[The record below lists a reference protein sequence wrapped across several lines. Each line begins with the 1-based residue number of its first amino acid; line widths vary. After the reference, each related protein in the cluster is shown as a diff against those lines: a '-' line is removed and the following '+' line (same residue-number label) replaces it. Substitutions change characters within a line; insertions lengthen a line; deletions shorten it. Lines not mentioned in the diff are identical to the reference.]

1 MIRAIDRVA
10 AGLLAVTVT
19 LSIVW
24 GMANVGYPAPANDL
38 IAAKFGACLA
48 DGRSST

>member
-10 AGLLAVTVT
+10 AGLLAVTVS

-24 GMANVGYPAPANDL
+24 GMANLGYPAEGGQLVAVKL
-38 IAAKFGACLA
+38 GTCLP
-48 DGRSST
+48 S